1 MALKRQNLLSLEQQS
16 RIMLQVTHVDF
27 SPDSFNVRVLF
38 DQKPSTVG
46 KEKSPLGVMWISIGV
61 GELVMNTMITNP
73 FQDVFLR

>member
-1 MALKRQNLLSLEQQS
+1 MALKHQNLLSLEQQS

-27 SPDSFNVRVLF
+27 SSDPLNVRVLF

-46 KEKSPLGVMWISIGV
+46 KEKSPLRVMGICVGV
-61 GELVMNTMITNP
+61 GELVVHTMISNP